1 MVGRYGAPQRGR
13 HQEQSIDKTRMH
25 VGIETSQ
32 AERHAG
38 VNVSYE
44 ASFSAI
50 KNNIQKVT
58 VDSKK
63 TTGQQRNKQAGL
75 I

>member
-1 MVGRYGAPQRGR
+1 
-13 HQEQSIDKTRMH
+13 MH

-44 ASFSAI
+44 ASFTAI

-58 VDSKK
+58 VDTKSKK
-63 TTGQQRNKQAGL
+63 LVPPSINNMKAPKQ
-75 I
+75 